1 MAFFYEIAIGLGVFL
16 SLLFSELLGVTA
28 GGIIVPG
35 YIALY
40 YHDPFSIIGTFA
52 TSFMVFGIM
61 KAISQVMFLFGR
73 RRLALA
79 LLLGFLFG
87 YFSRHYFV
95 FEAWDT
101 ELAFDA
107 IGWIIPGLIANWM
120 YRQGVVRT
128 ISMVMITS
136 VLIKLILIL
145 ISDGKIGSYV

>member
-1 MAFFYEIAIGLGVFL
+1 MIFFYEIAIGLGVFL

-40 YHDPFSIIGTFA
+40 FHDLLSIIGTFA
-52 TSFMVFGIM
+52 TSLLVFFAM

-73 RRLALA
+73 RRLTLA

-95 FEAWDT
+95 FEAWET
-101 ELAFDA
+101 ELTFDA

-120 YRQGVVRT
+120 FRQGVIRT
-128 ISMVMITS
+128 ISMVLLTS

-145 ISDGKIGSYV
+145 ISGGKIGAYV